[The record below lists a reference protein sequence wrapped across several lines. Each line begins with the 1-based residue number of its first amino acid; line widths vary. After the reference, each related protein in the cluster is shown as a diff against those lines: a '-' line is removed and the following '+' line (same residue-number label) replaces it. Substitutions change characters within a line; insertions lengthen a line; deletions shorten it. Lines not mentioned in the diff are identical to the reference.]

1 MRIGGVAQLVDCSP
15 SVHKTLVVSSPAGH
29 ILWWWPTSV
38 IPELGRQ
45 ENQKFKVILGS
56 VRAYLLNRYTIL
68 VIIENLVL
76 I

>member
-1 MRIGGVAQLVDCSP
+1 MRIGAEAQLVDCSP
-15 SVHKTLVVSSPAGH
+15 SEHRVLVSSPAGH
-29 ILWWWPTSV
+29 VLGEGGTSV

-68 VIIENLVL
+68 VIIGNLVL